1 MRSSGRRAIVPSSFI
16 TSIKA
21 PAGYNP
27 ASFAISIHASVCPA
41 RRNTPLSCAYNG
53 LMCPGRPNVSGVE
66 AGSAR
71 ARMVAARSTAETPVL
86 QPSSLSTVTVNGVP
100 KTEVLFE
107 T

>member
-1 MRSSGRRAIVPSSFI
+1 
-16 TSIKA
+16 
-21 PAGYNP
+21 
-27 ASFAISIHASVCPA
+27 
-41 RRNTPLSCAYNG
+41 
-53 LMCPGRPNVSGVE
+53 MCPGRPNVSGVE